1 LNTIGDAAI
10 ERVDCTVCGSS
21 DHREVAC
28 HGEWGVRRCNR
39 CSMIFVSPR
48 PTAEAMSA
56 LYDLHYFDGT
66 GDYGNQADEGGML
79 ANASG
84 YLARTHFIVRRAS

>member
-1 LNTIGDAAI
+1 
-10 ERVDCTVCGSS
+10 
-21 DHREVAC
+21 
-28 HGEWGVRRCNR
+28 
-39 CSMIFVSPR
+39 MIFVSPR